1 MMRNPLI
8 ICATLFILM
17 ACNKKPKERLVL
29 KYNNIL
35 IYSDLSSRMDKS
47 PNDSIII
54 NQIFDYFVS
63 SCVMP
68 KTKIN
73 DRSSLFYSKVNSYNS
88 PCKGLN
94 KIDISDIKMGQ
105 ERQQYVND
113 KNTERSLS
121 LDLKKMREYIQCS
134 YDVRDQYGL
143 DILSLLHQQIE
154 IGTNIKKTIFLKG
167 EHDTTEVQFVNHLF
181 LFTDGYL
188 EFTRTEGNN
197 KLYFGENEIKKVRE
211 YCKNNNTSPYDAIC
225 KNRTFKLLPLKSINN
240 QFINLYVLE
249 TYDRQINP
257 INGTIKNSGPLSD
270 NNILKAVWEI
280 WAKESGFKNFVWMGP
295 TTSSMIP
302 DDFIKTIILK

>member
-1 MMRNPLI
+1 
-8 ICATLFILM
+8 M

-47 PNDSIII
+47 PSDSIII
-54 NQIFDYFVS
+54 NQILDYFVS

-121 LDLKKMREYIQCS
+121 LDLKKLRDYINCS
-134 YDVRDQYGL
+134 YNSRDEYGL

-154 IGTNIKKTIFLKG
+154 SGINIKKTIFLKG
-167 EHDTTEVQFVNHLF
+167 ENDSTEVQFANHLF

-188 EFTRTEGNN
+188 EFTKTEGND
-197 KLYFGENEIKKVRE
+197 KLYFGSKEIIAVRE
-211 YCKNNNTSPYDAIC
+211 YCKLNNLTPIDAIL
-225 KNRTFKLLPLKSINN
+225 KQPNFKLMPLKSINN
-240 QFINLYVLE
+240 QHVNLYVLE
-249 TYDRQINP
+249 TNDRQINQ

-270 NNILKAVWEI
+270 NNILKAVWKI

-295 TTSSMIP
+295 TTSSIIP
-302 DDFIKTIILK
+302 DDFIKSIIIK